1 MDSIPNRIL
10 GYSVL
15 EEYLQSAPQA
25 IKSSYKQGKI
35 VVQAVYQEKTAHI
48 QELVAR

>member
-15 EEYLQSAPQA
+15 EEFLQSAPQA
-25 IKSSYKQGKI
+25 IKSSYKQGI
-35 VVQAVYQEKTAHI
+35 VVQAVYQEKTAHT
-48 QELVAR
+48 QKLVAR